1 MMLDVFHVDISKAHD
16 IFEVHCN
23 KMLMVPRNMLYTYG
37 IDFTHMIFL
46 PFCINWCGEAPP

>member
-1 MMLDVFHVDISKAHD
+1 MQNMMLDVFHVDISKAHD

-46 PFCINWCGEAPP
+46 PFCIN